1 MDRLS
6 ESNEADP
13 AAAGSVPRIAADLR
27 SGTLCLT
34 PDGCPAA
41 GEGGELGSAEKVTR
55 GSLLSAVNSSD
66 YVQYS
71 AKMGRLGCMN
81 SQPRLPL
88 LAEKCS
94 RSTNVQNGP
103 TGIYALEK

>member
-1 MDRLS
+1 MDRLP

-55 GSLLSAVNSSD
+55 GSLRSAVNSSD

-71 AKMGRLGCMN
+71 AKRGRLGCMN
-81 SQPRLPL
+81 SQPSLHL
-88 LAEKCS
+88 LAE
-94 RSTNVQNGP
+94 
-103 TGIYALEK
+103 

>member
-1 MDRLS
+1 MDRLP

-55 GSLLSAVNSSD
+55 GSLRSAVNSSD

-71 AKMGRLGCMN
+71 AKRGRLGCEFM
-81 SQPRLPL
+81 QPSLPI
-88 LAEKCS
+88 LAEYC
-94 RSTNVQNGP
+94 T
-103 TGIYALEK
+103 